1 MVHTSLDAL
10 QCDESPSACVSGC
23 DTFLLGALTQS
34 LRRAKLPVFAATA
47 TARPA
52 AKKPLLLGTRALDV
66 SRAVRAA
73 QDVLARQFAASSI
86 NSFGPPSWGLLPT
99 ATTTNRKRKTP
110 NAAAPLTPESSPEP
124 ERGIREVVV
133 HTCEAREGT
142 IGAKLEELERG
153 VEGLDLEGK
162 LGYYLY

>member
-10 QCDESPSACVSGC
+10 QCDESPSSCASGC

-34 LRRAKLPVFAATA
+34 LRRAKLPVFAT
-47 TARPA
+47 PA
-52 AKKPLLLGTRALDV
+52 AAAKSRLGTRALDV

-73 QDVLARQFAASSI
+73 QDVLARQFAPASSNI

-99 ATTTNRKRKTP
+99 ATTTTNRKRKTP

-124 ERGIREVVV
+124 ERGFREVVV

-153 VEGLDLEGK
+153 VAGLDLEGK